1 MQHII
6 VADNQAISRFGIYQL
21 LGNQQ
26 IAHKTT
32 ECTCKEQLVLLLREQ
47 QAALIIVDYTL
58 FNFAGIEDLLV
69 LAERYP
75 QAHWLLFSEELSP
88 DFLQRAL
95 INASNISVVMKDAS
109 QEELQMAMQHVIRKE
124 RFVCNY
130 VSNLL
135 LSAKI
140 ISETPYAIQ
149 LTDTEK
155 TILKEIALG
164 NTTKEIAAKKFI
176 SFHTVNTHRKNIFRK
191 LGINNLHEATKYA
204 MRAGIIDMAEYC
216 I

>member
-6 VADNQAISRFGIYQL
+6 IADNQAISRFGIYQL
-21 LGNQQ
+21 LSKQAIQ
-26 IAHKTT
+26 YQTT
-32 ECTCKEQLVLLLREQ
+32 ECNTKDQLVLMLRQ
-47 QAALIIVDYTL
+47 HTNAIIILDYTL
-58 FNFAGIEDLLV
+58 FDFLGIDDLLV

-75 QAHWLLFSEELSP
+75 LAHWLLLSDELSP
-88 DFLQRAL
+88 DFLQKAL
-95 INASNISVVMKDAS
+95 LSANNISVVMKDAT
-109 QEELQMAMQHVIRKE
+109 QEELLFAMQHVVRKE

-135 LSAKI
+135 LSAKTI
-140 ISETPYAIQ
+140 DANYAVQ

-155 TILKEIALG
+155 IILKEIALG
-164 NTTKEIAAKKFI
+164 YTTKEIAAKKFI